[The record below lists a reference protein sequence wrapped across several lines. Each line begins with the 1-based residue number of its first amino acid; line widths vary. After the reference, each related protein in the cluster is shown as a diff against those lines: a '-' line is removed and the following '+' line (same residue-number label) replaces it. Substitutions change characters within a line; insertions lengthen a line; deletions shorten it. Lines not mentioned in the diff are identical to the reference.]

1 MADDTVLL
9 LVSPHLRAG
18 EIPADPSFPLSLVYR
33 VTDIVLAEGTEA
45 VFRFAI
51 ALLRKCE
58 DQLLKL
64 EFEELLAFLTGDLYE
79 CYRVESEE
87 GEEQFRS
94 NDFVRD
100 AYETRM

>member
-1 MADDTVLL
+1 MSQQLKVLWF
-9 LVSPHLRAG
+9 
-18 EIPADPSFPLSLVYR
+18 PADPSFPLSLVYR
-33 VTDIVLAEGTEA
+33 VVDIVLAEGTEA

-58 DQLLKL
+58 DRLLTL
-64 EFEELLAFLTGDLYE
+64 EFEDLLAFLTGDLYE
-79 CYRVESEE
+79 CYRVESED
-87 GEEQFRS
+87 GEEQWRS